1 MSENQQ
7 DDMYDYPMSDMFI
20 SETHPRPY
28 RTGFRSRRH
37 PRCPSLAYINSL
49 SDREFTDYVRKG
61 CRLRDS
67 SLAVQGELDEL
78 RAQLREL
85 QAEMRALRHATT
97 KTAPSGSAK
106 RGGLDVPTRA

>member
-1 MSENQQ
+1 MDEFE
-7 DDMYDYPMSDMFI
+7 DAFDYPMSDAFV
-20 SETHPRPY
+20 SETRPRPY

-37 PRCPSLAYINSL
+37 PRCPSLSHINSL
-49 SDREFTDYVRKG
+49 SDREFTDYIRKG

-67 SLAVQGELDEL
+67 SLAVKGELDEL

-85 QAEMRALRHATT
+85 QAEMRALRHAMT

-106 RGGLDVPTRA
+106 RGGLDVAPRT